1 MNARE
6 RQPETEGWRHCDV
19 AASFQNLRAMLLE
32 NSDFLC
38 ERCMQSHLGCITPS
52 VCLSISW
59 PERFCLVGEQEA
71 TSCEGIFDL
80 EDEFLQEQSLDHT
93 QAERKTALKELVS
106 LHGPINPAVADLS
119 TLKGSARKSI
129 HHICRKAMRSNNAQP
144 QQCWVA
150 PSKSQTMS
158 PSLYNVTTWLVLFSA
173 CWPCAP
179 MLTPTDL
186 AGNLV
191 PGSVAYA
198 NRKVLRE
205 LGCLAVEGL
214 LACPSRMASGF
225 IFSLTQCLALKS

>member
-38 ERCMQSHLGCITPS
+38 ERCMQSNLGCITPS

-71 TSCEGIFDL
+71 TSCEGNFDL
-80 EDEFLQEQSLDHT
+80 EDEFSSGAKLRPLP
-93 QAERKTALKELVS
+93 ERKTALKELVS

-129 HHICRKAMRSNNAQP
+129 HHICRK

-173 CWPCAP
+173 CWPRAP

-186 AGNLV
+186 AGT
-191 PGSVAYA
+191 
-198 NRKVLRE
+198 
-205 LGCLAVEGL
+205 
-214 LACPSRMASGF
+214 F
-225 IFSLTQCLALKS
+225 LAL